1 MHTGHMQVEEL
12 RWFAAVVEDPN
23 VTRVAASLHV
33 SQPALSRSLRRLETS
48 LGVQLFDRV
57 GRTLEPNRHG
67 RAYAASVR
75 RALEELDHGAAA
87 LREEAGEIR
96 LAFLFTLGTWLVP
109 ELIREYRATH
119 PDVRFRL
126 SQASAGR
133 LAETVRDGRSD
144 LLLTS
149 PRPEGLAW
157 TALFEEPL
165 RLVVPPDHRLSTRR
179 RIRLAE
185 LADDEFVVMRPEY
198 GLRGITDALCE
209 RAGFSPRVAFEG
221 DDPETLRGLV
231 AAGLG
236 VAVLPGNGIAVA
248 DTGASRTIGLAWN
261 PERYR
266 PPAAEAFADYVRR
279 SYRRRP
285 PASRR

>member
-1 MHTGHMQVEEL
+1 MQVEEL

-23 VTRVAASLHV
+23 VTRAAAALHV
-33 SQPALSRSLRRLETS
+33 SQPALSRSLRRLEAS
-48 LGVQLFDRV
+48 LGVRLFDRV

-75 RALEELDHGAAA
+75 RALEALDAGREAVG
-87 LREEAGEIR
+87 EEAGEVR
-96 LAFLFTLGTWLVP
+96 LAFLHTLGTWLVP
-109 ELIREYRATH
+109 ELIRGHRATH

-126 SQASAGR
+126 SQASAGA
-133 LAETVRDGRSD
+133 LADAVRDGRSD

-157 TALFEEPL
+157 RALFEQPL
-165 RLVVPPDHRLSTRR
+165 RLVVPPDHRLSARK
-179 RIRLAE
+179 RIRLE
-185 LADDEFVVMRPEY
+185 QLADDQFVVMRPEY
-198 GLRGITDALCE
+198 GLRGITDALFTQ
-209 RAGFSPRVAFEG
+209 AGFAPRIAFEG
-221 DDPETLRGLV
+221 EEPETLRGLV

-236 VAVLPGNGIAVA
+236 VALLPGDGIAVA
-248 DTGASRTIGLAWN
+248 DRGASRTIGLAWH

-266 PPAAEAFADYVRR
+266 PPAAEAFAEFVRC
-279 SYRRRP
+279 SYRRRR

>member
-1 MHTGHMQVEEL
+1 MQVEEL

-23 VTRVAASLHV
+23 VTRVAAALHV

-57 GRTLEPNRHG
+57 GRALEPNRHG
-67 RAYAASVR
+67 LAYAGAAR
-75 RALEELDHGAAA
+75 RALEQLDSGREA
-87 LREEAGEIR
+87 LGTEAGEIR
-96 LAFLFTLGTWLVP
+96 LAFLHTLGTWLVP
-109 ELIREYRATH
+109 ELIRGYRATH

-126 SQASAGR
+126 NQDSAGA
-133 LAETVRDGRSD
+133 LAAAVRDGRSD

-157 TALFEEPL
+157 SALFEQPL
-165 RLVVPPDHRLSTRR
+165 RLVLPPDHRLSARK
-179 RIRLAE
+179 RIRLEE
-185 LADDEFVVMRPEY
+185 LARDEFVVMRPEY
-198 GLRGITDALCE
+198 GLRGITDALFA
-209 RAGFSPRVAFEG
+209 RAGFAPRIAFEG
-221 DDPETLRGLV
+221 EDPETLRGLV

-236 VAVLPGNGIAVA
+236 VSLLPGDGIAVA
-248 DTGASRTIGLAWN
+248 DRGASRTIGLAWH

-279 SYRRRP
+279 SSRHRS

>member
-1 MHTGHMQVEEL
+1 MQVDEL

-23 VTRVAASLHV
+23 VTRVAAALHV

-67 RAYAASVR
+67 RAYAAAVR
-75 RALEELDHGAAA
+75 RALDELDGGREA
-87 LREEAGEIR
+87 LETEAGEVR
-96 LAFLFTLGTWLVP
+96 LAFLHTLGTWLVP
-109 ELIREYRATH
+109 ELIRAHRAAH
-119 PDVRFRL
+119 PEARFRL
-126 SQASAGR
+126 SQASAGA
-133 LAETVRDGRSD
+133 LAEAVRDGRSD

-157 TALFEEPL
+157 TALFEQPL
-165 RLVVPPDHRLSTRR
+165 RLVVPPDHRLATRR

-185 LADDEFVVMRPEY
+185 LAGDEFVIMRPEY
-198 GLRGITDALCE
+198 GLRGITDALFE
-209 RAGFSPRVAFEG
+209 RAGFTPRVAFEG
-221 DDPETLRGLV
+221 EDPETLRGLA

-236 VAVLPGNGIAVA
+236 VALLPGDGIAVT
-248 DTGASRTIGLAWN
+248 DKGASRTIGLAWR

-266 PPAAEAFADYVRR
+266 PPAAEAFAEFVRR
-279 SYRRRP
+279 SYRRRS